1 DEYLRQ
7 GFDSIFLRSI
17 SPYGFAMKTAKHS
30 LRSIKEFLKFYRE
43 ALDYIISIN
52 KKGTYFAE
60 VYAQILLTK
69 ILTPFAS
76 GYVDLQ
82 SPDGAGIGVVVYN
95 YDGDVY
101 ASDESRMLA
110 EMGDSEFRLG
120 NVHQN
125 TY

>member
-1 DEYLRQ
+1 
-7 GFDSIFLRSI
+7 
-17 SPYGFAMKTAKHS
+17 M
-30 LRSIKEFLKFYRE
+30 
-43 ALDYIISIN
+43 DYIIELNRRGIN
-52 KKGTYFAE
+52 FVE
-60 VYAQILLTK
+60 VYAQLLLTRM
-69 ILTPFAS
+69 LTPFAT

-82 SPDGAGIGVVVYN
+82 SPAGAGIGVAVYN

-125 TY
+125 SYVEIFGGDLLRRIVASSCIESIPGCSDCAFQSFCGSDPIF